1 MSGNGIHARAA
12 GVLALVV
19 LAALLPRPAA
29 AAEAAGR
36 AIFAVGDTVAVA
48 PDGSERAL
56 GRGDDVLVGDTL
68 VTGRDGRVQVRFD
81 DGGLLDLKP
90 DSRFGVQE
98 YREPAGDGGGSVLMR
113 LFKGAMRTITG
124 IIGRD
129 EDDEYRVDTPVATIG
144 IRGTE
149 YELQYCDADCAGGP
163 RARGLYGRTDDG
175 AITVRNE
182 YGARDFAAGQ
192 YFFVPPDGPPELL
205 LTPPPGVLG
214 GSEDGRTGRPGGG
227 HDNDVPGG
235 VAIDVARGDPLGL
248 DLGGDPFAPTF
259 EQAEDRGEDAAT
271 RLDLGDVRF
280 MGVFGGDNFSES
292 ADYVP
297 SATGRPLRIDGAGAV
312 VEADFAD
319 FGPLDTSGMSLEEF
333 GSTAAGDADVTWG
346 RWAGEFTGRSATVT
360 DGGFAFSYVD
370 LADLTS
376 TTALADLQRLG
387 ASITY
392 DNPTGPAAVDTSGG
406 LWNVDALSMFVA
418 FANSQITLG
427 NMQVSNVSTGS
438 TIQFRDISDTFT
450 TNGFTLTNVG
460 TGAPNE
466 LRLDGVFIG
475 TRADGT
481 LVLFQIDQVQTVGPS
496 ILGTQTVTP

>member
-19 LAALLPRPAA
+19 LAALLPRLAA

-56 GRGDDVLVGDTL
+56 ARGDDVLVGDTL

-98 YREPAGDGGGSVLMR
+98 YREPAGNEGGSVLMR

-182 YGARDFAAGQ
+182 HGARDFGAGQ

-205 LTPPPGVLG
+205 LTPPAGVLG
-214 GSEDGRTGRPGGG
+214 GSEDGRTGRPGG
-227 HDNDVPGG
+227 DEDARVPGG
-235 VAIDVARGDPLGL
+235 VVIDVARGDPLGL
-248 DLGGDPFAPTF
+248 DLDGDPFAPTF

-271 RLDLGDVRF
+271 RIRAD
-280 MGVFGGDNFSES
+280 GVQFAGAFGGSGTFGQEMFVSDPQR
-292 ADYVP
+292 ARVW
-297 SATGRPLRIDGAGAV
+297 IDGAGAV
-312 VEADFAD
+312 VEANFPS
-319 FGPLDTSGMSLEEF
+319 FGTLDASGMSLEEF
-333 GSTAAGDADVTWG
+333 GSTSAGDADVAWG
-346 RWAGEFTGRSATVT
+346 RWAGDFTQAGSPL

-370 LADLTS
+370 AADLTDP
-376 TTALADLQRLG
+376 ALLG
-387 ASITY
+387 DGTLGTIRYA
-392 DNPTGPAAVDTSGG
+392 NPSGPAAVDQTGG
-406 LWNVDALSMFVA
+406 LWNVDTLSISVFFTEPSLSLEAMQISSVSTNDTINFGQALGTINQTDLSYTIT
-418 FANSQITLG
+418 ANSTD
-427 NMQVSNVSTGS
+427 SAHS
-438 TIQFRDISDTFT
+438 
-450 TNGFTLTNVG
+450 
-460 TGAPNE
+460 
-466 LRLDGVFIG
+466 LDLAGLFIG
-475 TRADGT
+475 ETADGS
-481 LVLFQIDQVQTVGPS
+481 LVVFSITEINGVQAIV
-496 ILGTQTVTP
+496 GTQTLIGQ